1 MVMRN
6 AVSQPQWRVKT
17 GKPGR
22 IGPKSSMTRRL
33 DRGRIFCCPG
43 RGDRSPMRR
52 SVSASSVGASAALCG
67 LLRTLPIAIVM
78 IPAAAMAQQT
88 SNPAS
93 DSNTIALPEVR
104 VIATTPVAPPRPA
117 AKPSAATVVPAQ
129 STAAPAQ
136 GAGARA
142 EPGVID
148 RDKVPSNVQTMSASD
163 FDHAKAPNLLDSL
176 ERGLP
181 GVSLSD
187 QTGNQFQQDLNYRG
201 FIASPVIGT
210 PQGSRSIRTA
220 CASTKSLATSSIGTS
235 SRRTP
240 STS

>member
-1 MVMRN
+1 LRPAPDVAYRN
-6 AVSQPQWRVKT
+6 CDDT
-17 GKPGR
+17 G
-22 IGPKSSMTRRL
+22 RR
-33 DRGRIFCCPG
+33 DGAANFEPCVGFEHNRAS
-43 RGDRSPMRR
+43 RSPRHR
-52 SVSASSVGASAALCG
+52 HHAG
-67 LLRTLPIAIVM
+67 R
-78 IPAAAMAQQT
+78 AAAPGGKT
-88 SNPAS
+88 
-93 DSNTIALPEVR
+93 VR
-104 VIATTPVAPPRPA
+104 
-117 AKPSAATVVPAQ
+117 SSPAQ
-129 STAAPAQ
+129 STAAPTQGTAAPAQ

-210 PQGSRSIRTA
+210 PQGLAVYQTA

>member
-1 MVMRN
+1 
-6 AVSQPQWRVKT
+6 
-17 GKPGR
+17 
-22 IGPKSSMTRRL
+22 
-33 DRGRIFCCPG
+33 
-43 RGDRSPMRR
+43 MRR

-117 AKPSAATVVPAQ
+117 AKPSAATVAPAQ
-129 STAAPAQ
+129 SAAAPTQGTAAPAQ

-187 QTGNQFQQDLNYRG
+187 QTGNQFQQDFNYRG

-210 PQGSRSIRTA
+210 PQGLAVYRTA

-235 SRRTP
+235 FRRTP